1 MPFFL
6 LQILRNR
13 AVYFDC
19 PVIFL
24 FAILRYNISVKGG
37 KEMTVENRL
46 KAIRL
51 IGKLEKDKE
60 MALLIKV
67 ELAEKE
73 TIKKSKKDEK
83 SS

>member
-1 MPFFL
+1 
-6 LQILRNR
+6 
-13 AVYFDC
+13 
-19 PVIFL
+19 
-24 FAILRYNISVKGG
+24 
-37 KEMTVENRL
+37 MTVENRL

-51 IGKLEKDKE
+51 IWKLEKDKE

-67 ELAEKE
+67 ELDEKE

>member
-1 MPFFL
+1 
-6 LQILRNR
+6 
-13 AVYFDC
+13 
-19 PVIFL
+19 
-24 FAILRYNISVKGG
+24 
-37 KEMTVENRL
+37 MTVENRL